1 MSEILALDLHG
12 AIAIV
17 VRTLVVYVALLAM
30 LRVLGKR
37 HVGQLSLFD
46 FVLVLLI
53 SNAVQN
59 AMVGPDSSLTG
70 GLLAAVVL
78 VAMNALLSRF
88 AIGHKHF
95 GALLEGEPTL
105 LIRDGLILVLA
116 IPTRVYTTKGPEIS
130 RWGKASNFILI
141 CALQWFIVDLR
152 VLGWAF
158 YAVGATL
165 YIASGLWYGYKVL
178 VYLRRSRGHL
188 VR

>member
-1 MSEILALDLHG
+1 MSDILALDLHG

-105 LIRDGLILVLA
+105 LIRDG
-116 IPTRVYTTKGPEIS
+116 
-130 RWGKASNFILI
+130 
-141 CALQWFIVDLR
+141 R
-152 VLGWAF
+152 VLPSHLAREGMAPADLEA
-158 YAVGATL
+158 AVREHG
-165 YIASGLWYGYKVL
+165 IASSAEVRQAILEIDGSVSVIAKDGQGQEHRLPPVRRRHMKS
-178 VYLRRSRGHL
+178 LRPGGE
-188 VR
+188 